1 MLNKYRE
8 DIISRVLK
16 LLNWEECDEIR
27 SIHFVCNNKKKI
39 SSLSGNE
46 FYHYRI
52 YVKFALFMFIYHEEY
67 EDEDGKWS
75 EIADLF
81 FSIQDCE
88 QQEFSDRYF
97 NTASRLERQ
106 MEWLPQY
113 TLELAKFFEV
123 YHQHFWRQY
132 YLSRKLEKYDERQ
145 LYDDYLHNVNIQ
157 QKIKLMLRAYENRK
171 LSNPLMFVDNKTLP
185 LGDEYVSYRLAC
197 NSTFDKLNKHNIP
210 FTDDFIKEIKITS
223 REIMFQMFV
232 DMIEC
237 VSNKSNDLENQQLEN
252 LIWSKRPPTDT
263 LFNYT
268 CQHSEEFAST
278 IRNGNYDWKSILFIL
293 NSDTDKSDI
302 DEDIYLTRDE
312 EDKNKEYIIVPP
324 SKLSHQYS
332 ADKMNNKE
340 LYLCLKKLYDKLYEQ
355 NVFEGPCE
363 KAFIYRLSGFEKPDD
378 LHIKWVGKHLYL
390 GRIVRALYS
399 VKGSS
404 PNYKGFET
412 FFDLKD
418 KNIANASKQLT
429 GPNGKHNLRMVVK
442 LLEEC
447 GFVDVNVFEE
457 LQPIKQEKNVS

>member
-52 YVKFALFMFIYHEEY
+52 YVKYALFMFIFHEEY

-123 YHQHFWRQY
+123 YYQLFLRLH
-132 YLSRKLEKYDERQ
+132 YLSRKWEKYDMIQ
-145 LYDDYLHNVNIQ
+145 MYDDYLHNVNIQ
-157 QKIKLMLRAYENRK
+157 QKMELMLRAYVNRK
-171 LSNPLMFVDNKTLP
+171 MSNPLRFVDNKTLP
-185 LGDEYVSYRLAC
+185 LGDESVSYRLTC
-197 NSTFDKLNKHNIP
+197 NSTFDKLNKHKIP

-223 REIMFQMFV
+223 REIVFQMFV
-232 DMIEC
+232 DMIKC
-237 VSNKSNDLENQQLEN
+237 VSNTSNDHEYQQLGN
-252 LIWSKRPPTDT
+252 LIWGKRHPTDT
-263 LFNYT
+263 LFNYI

-302 DEDIYLTRDE
+302 DDDIYLTRNE

-324 SKLSHQYS
+324 SKLSHKYS
-332 ADKMNNKE
+332 TDKMNNKE
-340 LYLCLKKLYDKLYEQ
+340 LYLCLKKLYDRLYEQ
-355 NVFEGPCE
+355 NVFESPCE

-378 LHIKWVGKHLYL
+378 LHIKWVGIHLYL
-390 GRIVRALYS
+390 GRIIRALYS
-399 VKGSS
+399 VNDSS
-404 PNYKGFET
+404 PNYKGFAT
-412 FFDLKD
+412 FFGLKD
-418 KNIANASKQLT
+418 KNIASASNPLT
-429 GPNGKHNLRMVVK
+429 GPSGKHKLRKMVK

-447 GFVDVNVFEE
+447 GFVDVNVFKE
-457 LQPIKQEKNVS
+457 LQPIKQKENVS